1 MERNT
6 INTAIPF
13 PILITERLYLREITA
28 SDLEQ
33 IYFLRSDKNVN
44 KFIPRAQQTLETA
57 KNHIAL
63 LAENHKKN
71 KSVTWG
77 ITTKESNVLIGTI
90 CLWNFSEDRK
100 TAEVGY
106 DLHPKFQ
113 GKGIMGE
120 ALKEVLKFGF
130 ENRDFKTIEAYT
142 DFRNIP
148 SKKLLKLHGFIPN
161 KDKKDADNQFNEMY
175 YLNC

>member
-6 INTAIPF
+6 MKTAIPF
-13 PILITERLYLREITA
+13 PILITERLYLREITE

-33 IYFLRSDKNVN
+33 IYFLRSDKRVN
-44 KFIPRAQQTLETA
+44 KYIPRTKQTLETA
-57 KNHIAL
+57 KAHIAL

-71 KSVTWG
+71 KSVSWG

-90 CLWNFSEDRK
+90 CLWNFSEDGK

-106 DLHPKFQ
+106 DLYPKFQ

-130 ENRDFKTIEAYT
+130 ENKGFETIEAYT

-161 KDKKDADNQFNEMY
+161 EQKKDPDNQFNEMY
-175 YLNC
+175 YLNR